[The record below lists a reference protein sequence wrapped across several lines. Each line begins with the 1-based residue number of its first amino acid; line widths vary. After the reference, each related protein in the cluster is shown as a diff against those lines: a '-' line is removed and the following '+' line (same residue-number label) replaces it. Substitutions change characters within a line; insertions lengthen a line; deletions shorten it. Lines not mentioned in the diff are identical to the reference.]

1 MFVAGCLVVLTMARL
16 VASSE
21 SAESIPLRHA
31 DRIERSR
38 AEIENEV
45 SQPNFT
51 TFQSVNRAKSSLEE
65 LGDGGLEDSEE
76 IDPLMLPR
84 VDYNLYPYYDES
96 MDDLESRRV
105 DFSGWTKED
114 WDRDEEKW
122 KDYPF
127 AVSPDED
134 LPYNPIQTLE
144 WDSESDPALRL

>member
-31 DRIERSR
+31 YRIERSR

-51 TFQSVNRAKSSLEE
+51 TFQAVNRATSSLEE
-65 LGDGGLEDSEE
+65 LGDGDLEDSEE

-96 MDDLESRRV
+96 MMILSLAASITKVGRKRR
-105 DFSGWTKED
+105 
-114 WDRDEEKW
+114 DREEEKW
-122 KDYPF
+122 MGYPY

-134 LPYNPIQTLE
+134 LPYNPIQTLVGF
-144 WDSESDPALRL
+144 